1 VRWKDTKVKNDRI
14 AYFSMEIGLDARIPT
29 YSGGLGVLAG
39 DTLKSAADLGLP
51 VVAVTLLSR
60 SGYFRQELTAEGC
73 QVEHPVEWRPEEL
86 MERLPEEVAVSIEG
100 REVKVGVWRYTVK
113 SLTGGEVPVLFLDTD
128 LEGNDPEDRAITDQ
142 LYGGDE
148 AYRLKQEIVL
158 GIGGVRML
166 QALGVAVFK
175 YHLNEGHSALLT
187 LELLRWHRR
196 DVREVWDEKL
206 TWDYESVRERC
217 IFTTHTPVEAG
228 HDKFSYELAGK
239 VLGSPVPSEVLKELA
254 GEEHLN
260 MTLLALNL
268 SNYVNGVAKKH
279 GEVSRRMFRGY
290 HIHSITNGV
299 HSYSWTSEPMKRLYD
314 TYLPGWADE
323 PELFVR
329 VDTLPDEEIWSAH
342 LEAKRDLLRLL
353 RERTGADLSEELL
366 TIGFA
371 RRATSYKRADL
382 LFEDIE
388 RLAAI
393 GDGQLQVVYAG
404 KAHPRDEPGKKLI
417 ERIFRFARELRDRVR
432 VVYLPDYNM
441 KTALTLVSG
450 VDLWL
455 NTPLRPMEAS
465 GTSGMKA
472 VHNGVPNFSVLDGW
486 WIEGHIEG
494 VTGWS
499 IGPPPVKGEVADYNG
514 TKDAEDLYDKLERVI
529 LPLYYQDRPAWIR
542 VMKNAIGK
550 NAYYFNSHRMMRR
563 YVTNAYIR
571 THSHPA
577 GGESL

>member
-1 VRWKDTKVKNDRI
+1 
-14 AYFSMEIGLDARIPT
+14 MEIGLDARIPT
-29 YSGGLGVLAG
+29 YSGGLGILAG
-39 DTLKSAADLGLP
+39 DTLKSAADLCLP

-60 SGYFRQELTAEGC
+60 SGYFRQELTEGGR
-73 QVEHPVEWRPEEL
+73 QVEHPVEWRPDEF
-86 MERLPEEVAVSIEG
+86 MEKLPQEVTVSIEG
-100 REVKVGVWRYTVK
+100 REVKVGVWRYGIE

-128 LEGNDPEDRAITDQ
+128 LEGNEPEDRAITDQ

-158 GIGGVRML
+158 GIGGVRIL
-166 QALGVAVFK
+166 RELGITIFK

-206 TWDYESVRERC
+206 TWDYEAVRERC

-228 HDKFSYELAGK
+228 HDKFSYELAGA
-239 VLGSPVPSEVLKELA
+239 VLGSPVPLEVLRELA
-254 GEEHLN
+254 GGEHLN

-279 GEVSRRMFRGY
+279 GEVSRRMFSGY
-290 HIHSITNGV
+290 QIHSITNGV
-299 HSYSWTSEPMKRLYD
+299 HSYTWTCEPMKRLYD

-329 VDTLPDEEIWSAH
+329 VDTLPDEKIWSAH
-342 LEAKRDLLRLL
+342 LEAKRDLLRLI
-353 RERTGADLSEELL
+353 RRHTEADLSEDLL

-382 LFEDIE
+382 LFEDVE

-417 ERIFRFARELRDRVR
+417 ERIFRFARELGDRVR

-499 IGPPPVKGEVADYNG
+499 IGPPPVKGEVVDYNG
-514 TKDAEDLYDKLERVI
+514 RKDAEDLYDKLERVI
-529 LPLYYQDRPAWIR
+529 LPLYYQDRPSWIR

-571 THSHPA
+571 THSNPA
-577 GGESL
+577 EGETS

>member
-1 VRWKDTKVKNDRI
+1 MKDLRI
-14 AYFSMEIGLDARIPT
+14 AYFSMEIGLEARIPT

-39 DTLKSAADLGLP
+39 DTLKSAADLCVP
-51 VVAVTLLSR
+51 VVGVTLLSR
-60 SGYFRQELTAEGC
+60 GGYFRQELTGNGR
-73 QVEHPVEWRPEEL
+73 QVEHEVVWNPADM
-86 MERLPEEVAVSIEG
+86 MEKLPNQVTVTIEG
-100 REVKVGVWRYTVK
+100 REVKVGAWRYVVK
-113 SLTGGEVPVLFLDTD
+113 SLTGGEVPVYFLDTD
-128 LEGNDPEDRAITDQ
+128 HEDNLPQDREITAR

-148 AYRLKQEIVL
+148 AYRLCQEIVL
-158 GIGGVRML
+158 GMGGVRML
-166 QALGVAVFK
+166 RDLEIPVYK

-187 LELLRWHRR
+187 LELLRWFRR
-196 DVREVWDEKL
+196 DVKEVWDERL
-206 TWDYESVRERC
+206 VWDYEAVRERC

-228 HDKFSYELAGK
+228 HDRFSHELASRI
-239 VLGSPVPSEVLKELA
+239 LGEPVPQEIIREVG
-254 GEEHLN
+254 GEESLN

-279 GEVSRRMFRGY
+279 GEVSRQMFSGY
-290 HIHSITNGV
+290 RIHSITNGV
-299 HSYSWTSEPMKRLYD
+299 HSFSWTADPMKEVYD
-314 TYLPGWADE
+314 RHLPGWADE

-329 VDTLPDEEIWSAH
+329 VDSVPDDEIWAAH
-342 LEAKRDLLRLL
+342 MDSKRRLL
-353 RERTGADLSEELL
+353 ALVEERTGERFSEEVL
-366 TIGFA
+366 TLGFA

-382 LFEDIE
+382 LFDDIA

-393 GDGQLQVVYAG
+393 GDGRLQVVYAG
-404 KAHPRDEPGKKLI
+404 KAHPRDEPGKDLI
-417 ERIFRFARELRDRVR
+417 EKIIRFGRELAGRVK
-432 VVYLPDYNM
+432 VVYLPDYDM
-441 KTALTLVSG
+441 DSALVLVAG

-499 IGPPPVKGEVADYNG
+499 IGPKKEKDGPEGYNG
-514 TKDAEDLYDKLERVI
+514 TTDADDLYDKLERVI
-529 LPLYYQDRPAWIR
+529 LPLYYHDRPGWIR

-571 THSHPA
+571 SHHHMAPE
-577 GGESL
+577 GD

>member
-1 VRWKDTKVKNDRI
+1 MKDERI
-14 AYFSMEIGLDARIPT
+14 AYFSMEIGLDAGIPT

-39 DTLKSAADLGLP
+39 DTLKSAADLELP
-51 VVAVTLLSR
+51 VVAVTLLCR
-60 SGYFRQELTAEGC
+60 SGYFRQELTDRGR
-73 QVEHPVEWRPEEL
+73 QIEHPVVWRPEEV
-86 MERLPEEVAVSIEG
+86 MEKRPEEVTVSIEG
-100 REVKVGVWRYTVK
+100 REVKVAAWEYQVQ
-113 SLTGGEVPVLFLDTD
+113 SLAGGRVPVYFLDTD
-128 LEGNDPEDRAITDQ
+128 IEGNTDEDRRITGQ

-166 QALGVAVFK
+166 REFGIPVVK

-187 LELLRWHRR
+187 LELLQWYRR
-196 DVREVWDEKL
+196 DVKEVWDEKL
-206 TWDYESVRERC
+206 VWDFEAVRERC

-228 HDKFSYELAGK
+228 HDKFSHELTERVLGRPVPRELLQELAGK
-239 VLGSPVPSEVLKELA
+239 D
-254 GEEHLN
+254 HLN

-290 HIHSITNGV
+290 HIDSITNGV
-299 HSYSWTSEPMKRLYD
+299 HSYTWTAAPMKRVFD
-314 TYLPGWADE
+314 AYLPGWADE

-329 VDTLPDEEIWSAH
+329 VDAVPDEEIWEAH
-342 LEAKRDLLRLL
+342 LESKRELLRLIG
-353 RERTGADLSEELL
+353 ERLGDELSEEVL

-382 LFEDIE
+382 LFEDLE
-388 RLAAI
+388 RLARI
-393 GDGQLQVVYAG
+393 GEGRLQIVYAG
-404 KAHPRDEPGKKLI
+404 KAHPKDEPGKQLI
-417 ERIFRFARELRDRVR
+417 ERIFRLRDELRGRVP

-441 KTALTLVSG
+441 ETALSLVSG
-450 VDLWL
+450 VDIWL

-499 IGPPPVKGEVADYNG
+499 IGPRSAEG
-514 TKDAEDLYDKLERVI
+514 DAPEYDGSSDASDLYDKLEKTI
-529 LPLYYQDRPAWIR
+529 LPLYYGDRAGWIR

-550 NAYYFNSHRMMRR
+550 NAYYFNTHRMMRR

-571 THSHPA
+571 THEPSLPN
-577 GGESL
+577 GE

>member
-1 VRWKDTKVKNDRI
+1 MRDERI
-14 AYFSMEIGLDARIPT
+14 AYFSMEIGLEAGIPT

-39 DTLKSAADLGLP
+39 DTLKSAADLCLP
-51 VVAVTLLSR
+51 VVGVTLLSR
-60 SGYFRQELTAEGC
+60 SGYFRQELTSEGR
-73 QVEHPVEWRPEEL
+73 QIEHEVEWDPSEV
-86 MERLPEEVAVSIEG
+86 MERLPNRVTVEVEG
-100 REVKVGVWRYTVK
+100 RDVTVGVWRFAVK
-113 SLTGGEVPVLFLDTD
+113 SLGGGEVPVYFLDTD
-128 LEGNDPEDRAITDQ
+128 VEGNSPGDREITAR
-142 LYGGDE
+142 LYGGDD
-148 AYRLKQEIVL
+148 AYRLSQEIVL

-166 QALGVAVFK
+166 RALEIPVYK

-187 LELLRWHRR
+187 LELLRWFRR
-196 DVREVWDEKL
+196 DVKEVWDEQL
-206 TWDYESVRERC
+206 VWDYEAVRERC

-228 HDKFSYELAGK
+228 HDRFSYDLASRI
-239 VLGSPVPSEVLKELA
+239 LGEPVPLEVIREVA
-254 GEEHLN
+254 GSDHLN

-279 GEVSRRMFRGY
+279 GEVSRQMFRGY
-290 HIHSITNGV
+290 RIHSITNGV
-299 HSYSWTSEPMKRLYD
+299 HSFTWTADPMKKLFDR
-314 TYLPGWADE
+314 YLPGWANE

-329 VDTLPDEEIWSAH
+329 VDSVPDEEIWEAH
-342 LEAKRDLLRLL
+342 LESKRELVRLVA
-353 RERTGADLSEELL
+353 EKTGESFSEEVL

-382 LFEDIE
+382 LFEDVE
-388 RLAAI
+388 RLARIA
-393 GDGQLQVVYAG
+393 GGQLQVVYAG
-404 KAHPRDEPGKKLI
+404 KAHPRDEPGKGLI
-417 ERIFRFARELRDRVR
+417 EKIFRLRDDLEGKVK
-432 VVYLPDYNM
+432 VVYLADYDM
-441 KTALTLVSG
+441 DSALTLVAG

-499 IGPPPVKGEVADYNG
+499 IGPQPEEGGPDDYNG
-514 TKDAEDLYDKLERVI
+514 SSDSADLYDKLERI
-529 LPLYYQDRPAWIR
+529 IMPLFYHDRQGWVR

-571 THSHPA
+571 THKHPVP
-577 GGESL
+577 GRG